1 MIIRRKHSSNY
12 TVIPNALLQDDRLAL
27 DEKGL
32 LCFLLHLPED
42 WVVRQGDLKKR
53 CGVSK
58 DKMQRLMRRL
68 IELGY
73 VLMVKSRDD
82 DTQKFGANEY
92 HVYDQPQ
99 ATAGEPAN
107 CNEPQPENQA
117 TARTYANTGVLS
129 ENRPV
134 SASPSGGRRRR
145 ATPLREPQPEKPWP
159 ENQAIYK
166 RTSITK
172 SSFGGADAP
181 QEAQEEKG
189 SGQASP
195 SMPPSLN
202 AQVWTAA
209 KAILQPKEHG
219 CVVRWLN
226 QVKGR
231 PNGLE
236 TLLSILRSAANAGTP
251 QAVAY
256 VTAAVNKEFPPPP
269 DPREFPRSRWEL
281 AAQAVPRTKHWP
293 EEWGPRPGEAGCL
306 MPKDLITPD
315 LVRAVSMRRVA

>member
-12 TVIPNALLQDDRLAL
+12 TVIPNALLQDERLAL

-107 CNEPQPENQA
+107 CNEPQPEKPA
-117 TARTYANTGVLS
+117 TARTSVNTGVS
-129 ENRPV
+129 
-134 SASPSGGRRRR
+134 R
-145 ATPLREPQPEKPWP
+145 AAPKPRQKLDATPQPEKPWP
-159 ENQAIYK
+159 ENQAVYK

-181 QEAQEEKG
+181 EEAREGKG
-189 SGQASP
+189 SGQPAP
-195 SMPPSLN
+195 SQPLTLN

-231 PNGLE
+231 PNGPE

-269 DPREFPRSRWEL
+269 DPREFPRSKWEL
-281 AAQAVPRTKHWP
+281 AVQAVAKTKHWP
-293 EEWGPRPGEAGCL
+293 EDWGPRPGEAGCL